1 MRTASYVLIV
11 LALAAVVAFAP
22 LGGVGAEM
30 VGRALS
36 LAFILIIALGMWWG
50 WRRFGSDLER
60 LTPGYQALGL
70 GSIGLLVLTAT
81 GWSQLTG
88 VAPGLLGAIL
98 LMPKKTA
105 PPAASPTGFDAPPAD
120 SGLSIDRLAQAF
132 AAMMGTADPYCE
144 PAVDGESVVRVDA
157 SPDLDEAFASPT
169 DDDASC
175 RVSPLTILEALLFVG
190 LPGGRPI
197 TSRKVAGLMRSVR
210 PQEVDDLADELRRRY
225 LANNCGAIA
234 APQRKVFEMFD
245 ELRLD
250 K

>member
-60 LTPGYQALGL
+60 LTPAYQALGL

-88 VAPGLLGAIL
+88 GAPGLLGAIL
-98 LMPKKTA
+98 LIA
-105 PPAASPTGFDAPPAD
+105 VGVL
-120 SGLSIDRLAQAF
+120 GLYIVWQQFRQL
-132 AAMMGTADPYCE
+132 
-144 PAVDGESVVRVDA
+144 V
-157 SPDLDEAFASPT
+157 
-169 DDDASC
+169 
-175 RVSPLTILEALLFVG
+175 
-190 LPGGRPI
+190 
-197 TSRKVAGLMRSVR
+197 
-210 PQEVDDLADELRRRY
+210 
-225 LANNCGAIA
+225 
-234 APQRKVFEMFD
+234 
-245 ELRLD
+245 
-250 K
+250 